1 MKYTDSNPPLVCMMK
16 QSTCYK
22 GTTKGVPVGILWHDT
37 AGGNPN
43 LCRYVQPDDNASNR
57 NELISIIGKNKYNND
72 FNHIDR
78 QAGLNCWV
86 GKLAN
91 GEVSTVQTMPWNFR
105 PWGCG
110 SGSKGSCNGKT
121 GGPFWIQFE
130 ICDDGYKDKSYF
142 DKVYK
147 EACEIT
153 AYLCKEFNIN
163 PKGTVKYN
171 GVTVPTILCHQ
182 DSYKLQL
189 GSNHSDVYL
198 WFNKFGKT
206 MNNVRD
212 DVKKLISESR
222 IIYRV
227 RLSWEDK
234 SSQVGAFANL
244 DNAIKNCPVGYSVF
258 DPNGNVMY
266 ENKEQPLPDPA
277 PEPEPEPIPSDDNI
291 VITDDD
297 QHKFD
302 LMMDNW
308 LEKKS
313 LLDPSN
319 WSLLDREWA
328 ESNGIVEGYPGGNM
342 KYKSFITREEAVSML
357 HREFELSNKKD

>member
-1 MKYTDSNPPLVCMMK
+1 MKYSEKNPPLVCMMT

-22 GTTKGVPVGILWHDT
+22 GTTKGYPVGILWHDT

-43 LCRYVQPDDNASNR
+43 LCRYVQPDDNASNKD
-57 NELISIIGKNKYNND
+57 ELIAILGKNKYNND

-91 GEVSTVQTMPWNFR
+91 GEVSTVQTMPWDFR

-142 DKVYK
+142 EKAYK

-153 AYLCKEFNIN
+153 AYLCKKFNID

-171 GVTVPTILCHQ
+171 GVTVPTILCHW
-182 DSYKLQL
+182 DSYKLKL
-189 GSNHSDVYL
+189 GSGHRDIYL
-198 WFNKFGKT
+198 WFDKFGKT
-206 MNNVRD
+206 MD
-212 DVKKLISESR
+212 DVRNDVSKLLSSSET

-227 RLSWEDK
+227 RKTWEDA
-234 SSQVGAFANL
+234 SSQIGAYTVL
-244 DNAIKNCPVGYSVF
+244 EYAINNCPVGYSVF

-266 ENKEQPLPDPA
+266 ENKETPPSPVPPVEP
-277 PEPEPEPIPSDDNI
+277 PEDDV
-291 VITDDD
+291 VISEED
-297 QHKFD
+297 QKKFNK
-302 LMMDNW
+302 MMDNW
-308 LEKKS
+308 LKERAEMK
-313 LLDPSN
+313 PSK
-319 WSLLDREWA
+319 WSAADREWA
-328 ESNGIVEGYPGGNM
+328 ESNGIIAGDTDGN
-342 KYKSFITREEAVSML
+342 KRYKSFITREEAVAIL
-357 HREFELSNKKD
+357 HKEYELSNKEE